1 AGGARR
7 TLGLSHV
14 QGDPEP
20 LIAVEFDRLHL
31 ALAYRGRQALLH
43 GDRYLTGARTLLARL
58 VDDALNLLAQLRQR
72 LRANT
77 LYFSHLSTPEPEYSS
92 PPVQCSAEAPS
103 GGCCYHGEHFYWTGP
118 MSDTSDFDEFDEKS
132 KSQVKRELHALQELG
147 ERLTTLKPELLDR

>member
-1 AGGARR
+1 EIEIRNLTRHQRGVRQSGKFILRGVAGNRQRRCHRLAYGLVTAAGGARR

-92 PPVQCSAEAPS
+92 PPVQ
-103 GGCCYHGEHFYWTGP
+103 
-118 MSDTSDFDEFDEKS
+118 
-132 KSQVKRELHALQELG
+132 
-147 ERLTTLKPELLDR
+147 